1 MQQNNDVLFEKFTLN
16 NNVTVPSRITV
27 APLTLFSSNEDGTI
41 NDGEERFL
49 SERAKGIGLY
59 ILGATLVSEEGASY
73 PCLPRAISEK
83 DLPSLKKRA
92 DIVKSQGA
100 LAITQINHGG
110 LMANPKFSK
119 QDVYGPS
126 AKGDAKAMTDEH
138 IEATV
143 KAFADATE
151 RCIQA
156 GCDGVEIHGANN
168 FLIQQ
173 FFSEKTNQRNDRWG
187 GSLIKRMAFPL
198 RVVEAVCEVREKMNR
213 PDFII
218 GYRISPEEPGDK
230 GLTMTETITLV
241 RALNDYPLQYLH
253 VSQWDFKKAA
263 RRGVGAGI
271 SRLKTIREATALN
284 IALIGVGN
292 LITGADL
299 REALTTGFV
308 DFVAV
313 GQSIMMNPNLGELL
327 ASGKEDQIVTEI
339 DLEKNDHYDMPQTL
353 WNMCGKAMGW
363 MPPVKGM
370 ETKRLDL

>member
-1 MQQNNDVLFEKFTLN
+1 MQTNNDVLFEKFTLN
-16 NNVTVPSRITV
+16 NHVTVPSRLAV

-41 NDGEERFL
+41 NDGEEQFL
-49 SERAKGIGLY
+49 SQRAKGIGLY
-59 ILGATLVSEEGASY
+59 ILGATLVSEEGSSY

-83 DLPSLKKRA
+83 DFPSLKKRS

-110 LMANPKFSK
+110 LMANPKISK

-126 AKGDAKAMTDEH
+126 EKGDAKAMTDEH

-143 KAFADATE
+143 KAYADATE
-151 RCIQA
+151 WCIKA

-187 GSLIKRMAFPL
+187 GSLVKRMAFPL
-198 RVVEAVCEVREKMNR
+198 RVVEAVCEVRERMNR

-230 GLTMTETITLV
+230 GLTMTETIALV

-253 VSQWDFKKAA
+253 VSQWNFNKEA
-263 RRGVGAGI
+263 RRGVGAGLP
-271 SRLKTIREATALN
+271 RVKTIREAMNPDMALV
-284 IALIGVGN
+284 GVGG
-292 LITGADL
+292 LVTGPDL
-299 REALTTGFV
+299 RGALATGYV

-327 ASGKEDQIVTEI
+327 ATGQDDKVVTEI
-339 DLEKNDHYDMPQTL
+339 DLEKEDHYQMPDPL
-353 WNMCGKAMGW
+353 WKRCGKAMGW

-370 ETKRLDL
+370 ETKRLDI